1 MLTARIGP
9 VAALQPLK
17 LRDLARE
24 TTSKT
29 PKLSLQTLSPPDSA
43 NTRLSSAACA
53 TVVSTEEQLC
63 DSTATANVRQHCDS
77 KCATALRQQ
86 LCDSNCATALRQ
98 QVCDSTAT
106 AIVRQ
111 HCDSNCATALQQQLC
126 DSKCATALRQQLCDS
141 TATAI
146 VRQHCNSNCATA
158 LRQQLC
164 DSIATAIATAFR
176 QQLRQQLRQHCD
188 SNTGMGQPSNFWKL
202 LDSELSEKN
211 SHRAPCWLALR
222 SSLQHQ
228 CSCSMLADTEKQICR
243 SCNTNAAEASWAGD
257 ATAARKLHSSR
268 NTANHGSNARCI

>member
-1 MLTARIGP
+1 MNMNIMKYDLVFNWKRLSSTESERIPYLYVYVLRQRYLAYHRLAIRYNRSRSQREKQKTRTRTRSNTFSFCNAQKSSSVVAEHELLGGELRAKFLTEVLTCTMLVSTEELAVLTARIGP

-98 QVCDSTAT
+98 QVCDSTVT
-106 AIVRQ
+106 AIV
-111 HCDSNCATALQQQLC
+111 
-126 DSKCATALRQQLCDS
+126 RQQLCDS

-146 VRQHCNSNCATA
+146 VR
-158 LRQQLC
+158 R
-164 DSIATAIATAFR
+164 
-176 QQLRQQLRQHCD
+176 HCD
-188 SNTGMGQPSNFWKL
+188 SNC
-202 LDSELSEKN
+202 DSIST
-211 SHRAPCWLALR
+211 A
-222 SSLQHQ
+222 QHQ
-228 CSCSMLADTEKQICR
+228 CS
-243 SCNTNAAEASWAGD
+243 
-257 ATAARKLHSSR
+257 
-268 NTANHGSNARCI
+268 GSILGG